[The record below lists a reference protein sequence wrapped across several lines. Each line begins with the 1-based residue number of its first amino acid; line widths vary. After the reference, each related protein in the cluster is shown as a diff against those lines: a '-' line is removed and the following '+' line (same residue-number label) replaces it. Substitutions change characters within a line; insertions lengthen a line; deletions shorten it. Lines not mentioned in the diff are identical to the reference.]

1 MGRVSKKMRRQ
12 AAIALAKNGYSREAV
27 EKMAIEASKMN
38 VADDILRKA
47 AKKEARGRAI
57 AERTLKDFDRA
68 VMQAISTTALMA
80 CWALHN
86 AYGFGSKRLKTVLN
100 EFDKTCGVMLAEN
113 NDKSDKHPLCWE
125 DIAEALKDET
135 GLDFW
140 QEWRTLPALNDKSTG
155 ISS

>member
-38 VADDILRKA
+38 VADDILKKA

-68 VMQAISTTALMA
+68 VTQAISTTALMA

-86 AYGFGSKRLKTVLN
+86 TYGFGSKRLKTVLN
-100 EFDKTCGVMLAEN
+100 EFDKVCGVMLAEN
-113 NDKSDKHPLCWE
+113 NDKSDKQPLCWE

-135 GLDFW
+135 GMDFW
-140 QEWRTLPALNDKSTG
+140 KEWRTLPALNDKTTG
-155 ISS
+155 RAS